1 MRERQHISHPR
12 HVVVVGDAALDVVAR
27 HEGAL
32 AHGDDTPAR
41 VLTAVGG
48 AGANTAAWLAHLGVP
63 VTLATRVG
71 ADPAADVLRGGLAA
85 RGVTCA
91 LTTDPG
97 AATGCVVVLV
107 DATGQRT
114 MLPDRGAN
122 ARLRAEDLPD
132 LGTAAH
138 LHLSGYVLL
147 DDRSRPAG
155 LAALRRA
162 AAAGLTTSVDPQSAV
177 LLDGLAETFLAWVEG
192 VDLLLPN
199 TAELRALGDDRALR
213 SVRAVA
219 STNGPDGA
227 TWRDGSTEVSVPAGA
242 GGPDTTGAGDAFN
255 AGLLAAWLGGAG
267 PVDALRA
274 GVAAGTAATLTA
286 GAGPT
291 PR

>member
-1 MRERQHISHPR
+1 MRERQHTSHPR
-12 HVVVVGDAALDVVAR
+12 TVVVVGDAALDVVAR

-32 AHGDDTPAR
+32 AHGDDTPAS

-48 AGANTAAWLAHLGVP
+48 AGANTATWLVHLGVP
-63 VTLATRVG
+63 TTLVTRVG
-71 ADPAADVLRGGLAA
+71 ADPAAGLLRGGLAN
-85 RGVTCA
+85 RGVACA

-107 DATGQRT
+107 DSTGQRT

-132 LGTAAH
+132 LGPATH

-147 DDRSRPAG
+147 DDRSRQAG

-162 AAAGLTTSVDPQSAV
+162 AAAGLTTSVDPQSAA
-177 LLDGLAETFLAWVEG
+177 LLDGRTDDFLTWVEG

-199 TAELRALGDDRALR
+199 ATELEALGVDRALR
-213 SVRAVA
+213 SVEAIA
-219 STNGPDGA
+219 STDGRDGA
-227 TWRDGSTEVSVPAGA
+227 TWRDGTTEVSVPAGA

-274 GVAAGTAATLTA
+274 GVAAGTSATLA
-286 GAGPT
+286 VGAS